1 MTDQEVITQTEPI
14 AYSLNEQADWQIS
27 FIERLSMLSVNFQ
40 QLYDKMEEDTIKAIS
55 QCFVNLDIIQ
65 KKIQDEKGG

>member
-14 AYSLNEQADWQIS
+14 SYSLNEQADWQIS
-27 FIERLSMLSVNFQ
+27 FIERLSMLGVNFQ
-40 QLYDKMEEDTIKAIS
+40 QLYDKMEEDTIKAIG